1 MGSLILTF
9 GDVYNRVSDF
19 LGTGA
24 TPTGTNLTNAQDI
37 VHRGYRQFLYP
48 TNPKTGRT
56 HLWSFLKTEAMIIT
70 QDGVLEYELPE
81 DFGYFWYPPKYDN
94 DVNRPNPQSTSVA
107 RLRALLSIDDSN
119 TYPRMYSITADKYDP
134 LVGQRYK
141 LMLYPVPD
149 SNYTLRY
156 GYIIEPVKLVNST
169 DLFIGG
175 TRASEAIL
183 ECSLAVAEQ
192 QEDDTIGIHT
202 QLAAKLTVE
211 LINADLKNT
220 PDSLG
225 TMNLSGLSL
234 DNPALARELRYYPS
248 PTEVYDVEL

>member
-9 GDVYNRVSDF
+9 GDMYNRVSDF

-24 TPTGTNLTNAQDI
+24 TPTGTPLTDAQDI

-48 TNPKTGRT
+48 INPKTGRT

-70 QDGVLEYELPE
+70 QEGVLEYELPD
-81 DFGYFWYPPKYDN
+81 DFGYFWYPPKYDS
-94 DVNRPNPQSTSVA
+94 DVNRPNPQPTSVA
-107 RLRALLSIDDSN
+107 RLRALLSIDSSN
-119 TYPRMYSITADKYDP
+119 TYPQLFSITADRYDP
-134 LVGQRYK
+134 LTGQRYK
-141 LMLYPVPD
+141 LMFYPTPD
-149 SNYTLRY
+149 SNYTFRY

-175 TRASEAIL
+175 TRSSEAIL
-183 ECSLAVAEQ
+183 EYSLAVAEQ

-225 TMNLSGLSL
+225 TMNLSSLSL
-234 DNPALARELRYYPS
+234 DNPALAREMRVYPTQ
-248 PTEVYDVEL
+248 TEIYGVSL